1 MPPKVTVL
9 MPVYNGER
17 FLRDAI
23 ESMLRQTFDDFELL
37 IVNDGSTDG
46 SRDLIRSY
54 ADQRIRLVE
63 HEKNRGIV
71 ASLNT
76 GIECACGEYLA
87 RMDAD
92 DVSLPHRLDA
102 QVAFMEAH
110 PEVGVCGGWVRT
122 IDAHEALWQAAEWH
136 EQIKID
142 LLFKS
147 AMYHPVVM
155 MRTCLLTRNR
165 YDEDFLHVEDYR
177 LWLTLVEQTQLHN
190 LQDVL
195 LLHRIHHGNIGAKY
209 AELQKVNADRCRVE
223 QLQKLHIQPTPR
235 QKELHCAIAVNA
247 VKYTEIAAAK
257 RWLRLLTEQNKAIA
271 HYHQALFDNTIS
283 TYQQMLDEKR
293 LLSRVRRKLRTIANR
308 FMHNG

>member
-102 QVAFMEAH
+102 QVAFMEVH
-110 PEVGVCGGWVRT
+110 PEVGVCGGWMRT

-136 EQIKID
+136 EQIKIA
-142 LLFKS
+142 LLFTS
-147 AMYHPVVM
+147 AIFHPVAM
-155 MRTCLLTRNR
+155 MRMRLLTRNR

-209 AELQKVNADRCRVE
+209 AELQKVNADRCRAE

-235 QKELHCAIAVNA
+235 QKEIHCAIAVNA
-247 VKYTEIAAAK
+247 VKYTEIADAK
-257 RWLRLLTEQNKAIA
+257 RWLRLLQAQNRALA
-271 HYHQALFDNTIS
+271 YYHRELFDNTIS

-308 FMHNG
+308 FMNNG

>member
-23 ESMLRQTFDDFELL
+23 DSILRQTFDDFELL

-46 SRDLIRSY
+46 SRELIRSY
-54 ADQRIRLVE
+54 ADQRMRVVE
-63 HEKNRGIV
+63 HARNRGIV

-76 GIECACGEYLA
+76 GIEHARGEYLA

-92 DVSLPHRLDA
+92 DVSLPHRLDV

-122 IDAHEALWQAAEWH
+122 IDEHEAIWQAAEWH

-142 LLFKS
+142 LLFNS
-147 AMYHPVVM
+147 VIFHPVAM
-155 MRTCLLTRNR
+155 MRTRLLTRNH

-190 LQDVL
+190 LQNVL

-209 AELQKVNADRCRVE
+209 AELQKANADRCRAE
-223 QLQKLHIQPTPR
+223 QLQKLHIRPTPR
-235 QKELHCAIAVNA
+235 QKEIHCAIAVNA

-257 RWLRLLTEQNKAIA
+257 RWLRVLQEQNRAVA
-271 HYHQALFDNTIS
+271 YYHRALFEHTIS

-293 LLSRVRRKLRTIANR
+293 LLSRVRRKLKTIAHGFIN
-308 FMHNG
+308 HG